1 MDFVFIE
8 NGAPSRPYLS
18 GIVSPFFF
26 FRVQFKSIGAKPHVR
41 PYNYEDYLRPLV
53 P

>member
-1 MDFVFIE
+1 MSFLGCEFSLDLE
-8 NGAPSRPYLS
+8 S
-18 GIVSPFFF
+18 GIFFFFF